1 MSLWLPEEDLRDD
14 PVAALPGD
22 VEADGQGQGVR
33 QRELRLGVVVGAR
46 DHPPPG
52 HGHYVLELETITMR
66 RFVKISQSRRGH
78 KLGPSPG

>member
-33 QRELRLGVVVGAR
+33 QRELRVGVVVGAR

-52 HGHYVLELETITMR
+52 HG
-66 RFVKISQSRRGH
+66 QS
-78 KLGPSPG
+78 